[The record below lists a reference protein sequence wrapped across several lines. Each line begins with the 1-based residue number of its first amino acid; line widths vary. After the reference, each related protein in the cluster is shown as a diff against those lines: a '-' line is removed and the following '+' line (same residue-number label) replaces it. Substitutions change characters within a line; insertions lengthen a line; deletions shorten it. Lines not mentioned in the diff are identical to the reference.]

1 MVELKALKMIQ
12 AKNYKHLAFDIDIG
26 ESSETGQAH
35 SSTHKLY
42 WAMPLQLCVCV
53 CGGDVPQIWS
63 QFRGGSAGWGEWSML
78 FKKRGRQGPSGER
91 EIEKLKRRLGCLG
104 DTPQQQLGWESL
116 GLSLKTEM
124 RCSLD
129 SL

>member
-42 WAMPLQLCVCV
+42 WAMHLQLCVCV
-53 CGGDVPQIWS
+53 WRGCPSDLESVQRRERWLGGVVYATQKE
-63 QFRGGSAGWGEWSML
+63 RRAGTFQG
-78 FKKRGRQGPSGER
+78 RGRLEN
-91 EIEKLKRRLGCLG
+91 
-104 DTPQQQLGWESL
+104 
-116 GLSLKTEM
+116 
-124 RCSLD
+124 
-129 SL
+129 

>member
-53 CGGDVPQIWS
+53 CGGGVPQIWS

-78 FKKRGRQGPSGER
+78 LKKRGGQGPSRGE
-91 EIEKLKRRLGCLG
+91 G
-104 DTPQQQLGWESL
+104 DW
-116 GLSLKTEM
+116 KTEKET
-124 RCSLD
+124 RLSR
-129 SL
+129 